1 MDGDLKGRIEELEAR
16 VRDLELLLGVK
27 ATQESHEPPPAPEVQ
42 FFDDIQEHERAPS
55 VTPAAPAPEIFAP
68 AARTPVAAT
77 PLPPAPVTT
86 TPPIAPPV
94 APPVARPAAPPLPP
108 RASLGKNGWNAA
120 GIDSAEPATPFDLE
134 RMIGG
139 RWFMFIGALILV
151 IGAGLFLK
159 LAYDRGWLGHV
170 PPGLRCLMGA
180 AFGAALLGAGEVLRR
195 KLGALASVGASAA
208 GLGILYGSTFTAHA
222 LYKLISAPTTFILLA
237 AVAALGLAIAGVTS
251 LASLAVLA
259 LIGAYLNPLLLH
271 ESHGNPAVPPGY
283 LLILLATGLV
293 LSAWRAKP
301 FRVLR
306 PLVWWGTVAIGSLW
320 LLQGPGMDTP
330 WIALAF
336 VGVFWTGIHAE
347 LAASGRGQAA
357 PPEGPLPFHAQ
368 DLTWER
374 SRFVAVS
381 FSTTSWVAWI
391 AVLAVRQGLAAG
403 TLHGLADW
411 MPPAALGAAAATL
424 ALMLAGSLRIVRDVP
439 RTDLERLGAG
449 LMAQAG
455 ALLITTVALAV
466 SGWYQAAAWLAI
478 GAAAVLAGR
487 WIRSRGLD
495 VYGLIVLSIGT
506 VRVLTIDAPYAGAR
520 RLWLSEAGGL
530 AFSHWTIL
538 MLCAAAAW
546 WTAAGLLMT
555 SERRNIEDAEEAGQ
569 DGTLAAGLARSS
581 SSAWR
586 WVGDG
591 AGVIG
596 SSLVCSC
603 FLDPHA
609 EGLSIALVWLGLA
622 LCIMLVGRRL
632 ASLPQMAL
640 AFVALGLATLL
651 VATHAP
657 VGHALPKPYFTI
669 AALEVTRWMVMM
681 FAAAGAWIGAAAML
695 PPDRSASRDDSRPR
709 PAAIAVA
716 IGVLLLYAGFLHPS
730 VPVSVLA
737 LVWAGIGVVMVGVHS
752 LRPRLALDALGA
764 LGLAAALGAW
774 TWGYPWDWMASKAP
788 ALLHP
793 GLLLSFALAA
803 AIGGCGRW
811 IASPRNP
818 SRPTLDPLR
827 HILPAAGAL
836 LFVSTS
842 LEVARVAG
850 LATADPTVR
859 RAAVSIWWGLLA
871 VALIAGGFIRPH
883 PYVRYAGLALLAVA
897 TLKAVILDLAQ
908 VPAAWRIVS
917 FVGLGLLMLG
927 VAAGYSGIARAQR
940 RLDPK

>member
-16 VRDLELLLGVK
+16 IRYLELFLGVK
-27 ATQESHEPPPAPEVQ
+27 ATQVPHEPPRAEPDDVQ
-42 FFDDIQEHERAPS
+42 LFHETHEHQG
-55 VTPAAPAPEIFAP
+55 VTPAAPAPPPLAP
-68 AARTPVAAT
+68 LMAAPVS
-77 PLPPAPVTT
+77 LAPVTT

-94 APPVARPAAPPLPP
+94 APPSAPPLPS
-108 RASLGKNGWNAA
+108 RVSLDRNDWNSA
-120 GIDSAEPATPFDLE
+120 GIETPEPATPFDLE

-139 RWFMFIGALILV
+139 RWFMFIGALIVV

-170 PPGLRCLMGA
+170 PPALRCIMGA

-222 LYKLISAPTTFILLA
+222 LYGLISAPITFALLA

-283 LLILLATGLV
+283 LLILLAVGLV
-293 LSAWRAKP
+293 LSAWRAAP

-336 VGVFWTGIHAE
+336 AGLFWAGVHAE
-347 LAASGRGQAA
+347 LAASSRGQTA

-368 DLTWER
+368 DLTWAR
-374 SRFVAVS
+374 SRFIAAS
-381 FSTTSWVAWI
+381 FSTTAWVAWI
-391 AVLAVRQGLAAG
+391 AVLTVRYGLSRG
-403 TLHGLADW
+403 TLHGLEDW

-424 ALMLAGSLRIVRDVP
+424 AVMLAGSLRIVRDVP

-455 ALLITTVALAV
+455 ALLITAVALAV

-478 GAAAVLAGR
+478 GAGAVLAGR

-495 VYGLIVLSIGT
+495 AYGLIVLSIGT
-506 VRVLTIDAPYAGAR
+506 ARLLTIDAPYFGAR
-520 RLWLSEAGGL
+520 RMWLSEAGGL

-546 WTAAGLLMT
+546 WTAAGLLM
-555 SERRNIEDAEEAGQ
+555 NIARGEEPNAPENPEEARK
-569 DGTLAAGLARSS
+569 GTAPGSA
-581 SSAWR
+581 SAWR
-586 WVGDG
+586 WVGDS
-591 AGVIG
+591 AGVVG
-596 SSLVCSC
+596 SSLVCAC
-603 FLDPHA
+603 FLDPRA
-609 EGLSIALVWLGLA
+609 EGLSIALAWQGLA
-622 LCIMLVGRRL
+622 LCAMAVGRRL

-640 AFVALGLATLL
+640 AFVTLGLATLL

-657 VGHALPKPYFTI
+657 VGHTLPRPYFTV
-669 AALEVTRWMVMM
+669 AGLEVTRWMVMM
-681 FAAAGAWIGAAAML
+681 FAAAGAWIGAAALL
-695 PPDRSASRDDSRPR
+695 PPDRSASRDDPRPR

-730 VPVSVLA
+730 VPVSTLA

-764 LGLAAALGAW
+764 LGLAGALGAW
-774 TWGYPWDWMASKAP
+774 AWGYPWDWMASKAP

-793 GLLLSFALAA
+793 GLVLSFALAA
-803 AIGGCGRW
+803 MIGGCGRW

-818 SRPTLDPLR
+818 SRPTQDALR

-897 TLKAVILDLAQ
+897 TGKAVILDLAQ

-917 FVGLGLLMLG
+917 FVGLGLLMLA

-940 RLDPK
+940 RLGPK